1 MPPGSGKAQLFSDTD
16 YGGASATLE
25 EGTYNLGDGTGTVK
39 NDTVSSLKV
48 AYGYQV
54 VGYTDR
60 DCKGDIQI
68 FNADKPRL
76 LLPQRHDLLSPSRAR
91 TRPRHRSQT
100 ERPRRP
106 ATGGLRPATVKPCSR
121 PTVLR

>member
-1 MPPGSGKAQLFSDTD
+1 
-16 YGGASATLE
+16 LE
-25 EGTYNLGDGTGTVK
+25 EGTYNLGDGTGTVE

-54 VGYTDR
+54 VVYTDHN
-60 DCKGDIQI
+60 CKGHIQI

-76 LLPQRHDLLSPSRAR
+76 PSYLNDTISSVRVER
-91 TRPRHRSQT
+91 EPDPGT
-100 ERPRRP
+100 EAKTEQPRRP

>member
-1 MPPGSGKAQLFSDTD
+1 MPPGSGKAQLFTDTD

-54 VGYTDR
+54 VVYTDR

-76 LLPQRHDLLSPSRAR
+76 PSYLNDTISSVRVER
-91 TRPRHRSQT
+91 EPDPGT
-100 ERPRRP
+100 E
-106 ATGGLRPATVKPCSR
+106 AKPSG
-121 PTVLR
+121 PEGQQQVVFVQPP